1 MCCSERGGR
10 RKIVSI
16 VCSPVPGQVLD
27 VDRMISKTALG
38 HQQDLHPVI
47 RTLYDHA
54 DVRYMPNCI
63 LLVL

>member
-1 MCCSERGGR
+1 M
-10 RKIVSI
+10 

-47 RTLYDHA
+47 RTLYDHT
-54 DVRYMPNCI
+54 DVRYLPTCI
-63 LLVL
+63 LVVI